1 MKAKDAFDK
10 LAEALSKS
18 GVTKS
23 NMFGMPVLK
32 LGKKPIAGLVDDGIN
47 FKLPADGKHS
57 QEALELD
64 GAHLFQPEMHG
75 KKGPLM
81 KQWVVVPFSYEPK
94 YMELVEASIKLVEQ
108 ELNKKF

>member
-1 MKAKDAFDK
+1 MDEFNK
-10 LAEALSKS
+10 LAESLKEV

-32 LGKKPIAGLVDDGIN
+32 LGRKPVAGLASDGIN
-47 FKLPADGKHS
+47 FKLAAEGNDSKA
-57 QEALELD
+57 ALALP

-81 KQWVVVPFSYEPK
+81 KQWVVVPFAHHEK
-94 YMELVEASIKLVEQ
+94 YLDFAEASIQFVES
-108 ELNKKF
+108 ELSSGKQ